1 MKMETLIFA
10 ILTGFFAV
18 ITPVYWLLSHEIAGS
33 VALLLTFF
41 LTFII
46 TSYVFLT
53 ARNMAARPEDRLD
66 GEISD
71 ATGQVGF
78 FSPYSS
84 WPLWTAASFAICVLG
99 IALAWW
105 MVIIGVVFLLASI
118 IGMCFEYYREAP
130 ESRPSS
136 RQAS

>member
-84 WPLWTAASFAICVLG
+84 WPLWAAASFAICVLG

-118 IGMCFEYYREAP
+118 IGMCFEYYREDP